1 MNSQVEYLAQESDK
15 QGASILKKQDA
26 LISGFVANESK
37 KVQMLLAVIT
47 LLVISLILDV
57 SIGPGNFTLSTVLE
71 VLWNKASHGIK
82 LEVIIWD
89 YRLPIAI
96 TAVIVGA
103 MLGVAGALM
112 QTLLNNPLAEPFTL
126 GVSSAASFGAA
137 LAIVSGIGFAAN
149 IGSLLVTLNA
159 FIFALGTCGLL
170 LLLMRLK
177 NVGTQTIILFGIA
190 IFFAFNALLAMMEYG
205 ASETQLQRIV
215 FWMLGSLNRA
225 SWLQIFWGI
234 GLLVVVMP
242 FCMMR
247 TWRLTALRLG
257 EESALSM
264 GVDIGRLRVEILICI
279 SLLAATAVAFVGTIG
294 FVGLVG
300 PHIAR
305 LLVGENQRYFI
316 PLSALL
322 GALML
327 SVTSIVSKSITPGII
342 YPIGI
347 ITALIGVPVF
357 LAIILRHSK
366 EQSL

>member
-1 MNSQVEYLAQESDK
+1 MQLSAMEEIKQHSQQLQRQIKSQHNYEKRA
-15 QGASILKKQDA
+15 KKKLRLLIA
-26 LISGFVANESK
+26 MGLLLISSV
-37 KVQMLLAVIT
+37 M
-47 LLVISLILDV
+47 LDV
-57 SIGPGNFTLSTVLE
+57 AIGPGNYSLSTVLT
-71 VLWNKASHGIK
+71 VLWDKAAAGVK

-89 YRLPIAI
+89 YRLPIAV

-137 LAIVSGIGFAAN
+137 LAIVTGIGMTEN
-149 IGSLLVTLNA
+149 IGSLLVTVNA
-159 FIFALGTCGLL
+159 FVFALSTCILL
-170 LLLMRLK
+170 LFMMRVK
-177 NVGTQTIILFGIA
+177 GVGTQSIILFGIA
-190 IFFAFNALLAMMEYG
+190 IFFAFNALLAMLEYS

-215 FWMLGSLNRA
+215 FWMLGSLSRA
-225 SWLQIFWGI
+225 SWFQISCGS
-234 GLLVVVMP
+234 LLLFVLLP
-242 FCMMR
+242 FCMSR

-257 EESALSM
+257 DESAMGM
-264 GVDIGRLRVEILICI
+264 GVDINRLRVEILICI

-305 LLVGENQRYFI
+305 MLVGEDQRFFI

-322 GALML
+322 GAIML

-357 LAIILRHSK
+357 LTIIMRHSK
-366 EQSL
+366 ERLS

>member
-1 MNSQVEYLAQESDK
+1 MSNSVTMPNDGQV
-15 QGASILKKQDA
+15 ILKKQDD
-26 LISGFVANESK
+26 LVNGFMASESK
-37 KVQMLLAVIT
+37 KIQML
-47 LLVISLILDV
+47 SLIVLLLMVSLIVDV
-57 SIGPGNFTLSTVLE
+57 SIGPGNFSLGTVLE
-71 VLWNKASHGIK
+71 VLMNRESHGIK

-89 YRLPIAI
+89 YRLPVAV
-96 TAVIVGA
+96 TAVLVGA

-137 LAIVSGIGFAAN
+137 LAIVSGVGFAAN
-149 IGSLLVTLNA
+149 VGSLLVTLNA
-159 FIFALGTCGLL
+159 FIFALGTCGVL

-177 NVGTQTIILFGIA
+177 GVGTQTIILFGIA
-190 IFFAFNALLAMMEYG
+190 IFFAFNALLAIMQYG

-225 SWLQIFWGI
+225 SWAQISWGAI
-234 GLLVVVMP
+234 LLTIVLP

-247 TWRLTALRLG
+247 TWQLTALRLG

-264 GVDIGRLRVEILICI
+264 GVDIPRLRIEILICI

-305 LLVGENQRYFI
+305 LLVGENQRYFV
-316 PLSALL
+316 PLAALL

-327 SVTSIVSKSITPGII
+327 SVTSIVSKAITPGII

-357 LAIILRHSK
+357 LTIILRHSK
-366 EQSL
+366 EQAL

>member
-1 MNSQVEYLAQESDK
+1 MNVINNVLGQSTEPPITSLQKQQVIARNFQK
-15 QGASILKKQDA
+15 RATKKLQ
-26 LISGFVANESK
+26 LLTVI
-37 KVQMLLAVIT
+37 MLL
-47 LLVISLILDV
+47 LLFSAIADV
-57 SIGPGNFTLSTVLE
+57 SIGPGNFTLMTILE
-71 VLWNKASHGIK
+71 VLMDKAAHGIK

-89 YRLPIAI
+89 YRMPVAV

-112 QTLLNNPLAEPFTL
+112 QTLLNNPLADPFTL

-137 LAIVSGIGFAAN
+137 LAIVTGVGIMPN
-149 IGSLLVTLNA
+149 VGSLLVTLNA
-159 FIFALGTCGLL
+159 FLFALSTCFLL
-170 LLLMRLK
+170 LFMMRLK
-177 NVGTQTIILFGIA
+177 GIGTQAIILFGIA

-215 FWMLGSLNRA
+215 FWMLGSLGRA
-225 SWLQIFWGI
+225 SWIQIGWGTLL
-234 GLLVVVMP
+234 LLVTIP
-242 FCMMR
+242 FCMSR
-247 TWRLTALRLG
+247 TWQLTALRLG
-257 EESALSM
+257 EESAQSM
-264 GVDIGRLRVEILICI
+264 GVNISRLRIEILICI

-305 LLVGENQRYFI
+305 LLVGEDQRYFI

-327 SVTSIVSKSITPGII
+327 SVTSIVSKSLTPGII

-347 ITALIGVPVF
+347 ITALVGVPVF
-357 LAIILRHSK
+357 LTIIIKHSK
-366 EQSL
+366 ERSI

>member
-1 MNSQVEYLAQESDK
+1 MSNTDSLSNAPVSVEINSKEATSVNIGVSFQKRAAK
-15 QGASILKKQDA
+15 KLK
-26 LISGFVANESK
+26 
-37 KVQMLLAVIT
+37 LLTVVC
-47 LLVISLILDV
+47 LLLTFSMMLDV
-57 SIGPGNFTLSTVLE
+57 SIGPGNFSLKTVFD
-71 VLWNKASHGIK
+71 VLLDKTAHGIK

-89 YRLPIAI
+89 YRMPIAI
-96 TAVIVGA
+96 TALIVGA

-137 LAIVSGIGFAAN
+137 LAIVTGMGVVPN
-149 IGSLLVTLNA
+149 VGSLLVTLNA
-159 FIFALGTCGLL
+159 FVFALSTCVL
-170 LLLMRLK
+170 LLLMMRLK
-177 NVGTQTIILFGIA
+177 GIGTQAIILFGIA
-190 IFFAFNALLAMMEYG
+190 IFFAFNALLAMMEYQ
-205 ASETQLQRIV
+205 ASETEIQRIV
-215 FWMLGSLNRA
+215 FWMLGSLSRA
-225 SWLQIFWGI
+225 SWLQIAWGS
-234 GLLVVVMP
+234 GLLLVLIP
-242 FCMMR
+242 FCMSR
-247 TWRLTALRLG
+247 TWKLTALRLG

-264 GVDIGRLRVEILICI
+264 GVNINRLRVEILICI

-305 LLVGENQRYFI
+305 LLVGEDQRYFI

-327 SVTSIVSKSITPGII
+327 SVTSIVSKTITPGII

-357 LAIILRHSK
+357 LAIILKHSK
-366 EQSL
+366 ERPL

>member
-1 MNSQVEYLAQESDK
+1 MSEFNIAQQKISAITEYQESGVSQAFQK
-15 QGASILKKQDA
+15 RAHKK
-26 LISGFVANESK
+26 LRLLS
-37 KVQMLLAVIT
+37 LLALVVLTSVVI
-47 LLVISLILDV
+47 DV
-57 SIGPGNFTLSTVLE
+57 SIGPGAFSFQTVLE
-71 VLWNKASHGIK
+71 VLLNKASHGVR

-89 YRLPIAI
+89 YRLPVAI

-137 LAIVSGIGFAAN
+137 LAIVTGIGVLPN
-149 IGSLLVTLNA
+149 IGSILVTLNA
-159 FIFALGTCGLL
+159 FLFALATCIILL
-170 LLLMRLK
+170 LMMRLK
-177 NVGTQTIILFGIA
+177 NVGTQSIVLFGIA
-190 IFFAFNALLAMMEYG
+190 IFFAFNALLATMEYG

-215 FWMLGSLNRA
+215 FWMMGSLGRA
-225 SWLQIFWGI
+225 SWLQIGWGTLL
-234 GLLVVVMP
+234 LLVVLP
-242 FCMMR
+242 FCMSR

-257 EESALSM
+257 EETALSM
-264 GVDIGRLRVEILICI
+264 GVDLARLRIEILLCI

-305 LLVGENQRYFI
+305 LLVGEDQRYFI
-316 PLSALL
+316 PLSALM

-327 SVTSIVSKSITPGII
+327 SVTSIVSKTITPGII

-357 LAIILRHSK
+357 IAIIIRHSK
-366 EQSL
+366 ERLS

>member
-1 MNSQVEYLAQESDK
+1 MTQLHGSSLDPDASALSNNSSVDTSKNFQARSY
-15 QGASILKKQDA
+15 KKIRF
-26 LISGFVANESK
+26 LS
-37 KVQMLLAVIT
+37 LLAFYV
-47 LLVISLILDV
+47 LLSGVLDL
-57 SIGPGNFTLSTVLE
+57 SIGPGEFSFSTVMD
-71 VLWNKASHGIK
+71 VLLDKSSHGVQ

-89 YRLPIAI
+89 YRLPVALTAI
-96 TAVIVGA
+96 LVGA

-137 LAIVSGIGFAAN
+137 LAIVMGVGILPN
-149 IGSLLVTLNA
+149 VGSILVTLNA
-159 FIFALGTCGLL
+159 FLFALITCIVLL
-170 LLLMRLK
+170 MMMRLK
-177 NVGTQTIILFGIA
+177 NVGTQSIVLFGIA
-190 IFFAFNALLAMMEYG
+190 IFFAFNAMLAMMEYG

-215 FWMLGSLNRA
+215 FWMMGSLARA
-225 SWLQIFWGI
+225 SWTQLGWGAACLFTI
-234 GLLVVVMP
+234 LP
-242 FCMMR
+242 FCMLR

-257 EESALSM
+257 EETALSM
-264 GVDIGRLRVEILICI
+264 GVDIARLRIEMLVCI

-305 LLVGENQRYFI
+305 LLVGEDQRYFV
-316 PLSALL
+316 PLSALT

-327 SVTSIVSKSITPGII
+327 SITSIVSKSLTPGII

-357 LAIILRHSK
+357 IAIIIRHSK
-366 EQSL
+366 ERLP

>member
-1 MNSQVEYLAQESDK
+1 MFVDRISEGK
-15 QGASILKKQDA
+15 QDLVRNPSEFAETTVIRFQKRIARKLQLLSLISILL
-26 LISGFVANESK
+26 LIS
-37 KVQMLLAVIT
+37 AVVDI
-47 LLVISLILDV
+47 
-57 SIGPGNFTLSTVLE
+57 SIGPGNFSLATIFE
-71 VLWNKASHGIK
+71 VLLDKASHGVK

-89 YRLPIAI
+89 YRMPVAI

-137 LAIVSGIGFAAN
+137 LAIVTGIGLVPN
-149 IGSLLVTLNA
+149 VGSFLVTLNA
-159 FIFALGTCGLL
+159 FFFALGTCVLL
-170 LLLMRLK
+170 LGLMRYK
-177 NVGTQTIILFGIA
+177 HIGTQSIVLFGIA
-190 IFFAFNALLAMMEYG
+190 IFFAFNAMLAMMEYS
-205 ASETQLQRIV
+205 ASETQLQRII
-215 FWMLGSLNRA
+215 FWMMGSLGRA
-225 SWLQIFWGI
+225 SWMQIGWGLA
-234 GLLVVVMP
+234 LLVVVLP
-242 FCMMR
+242 FCMSR

-257 EESALSM
+257 EESAMSM
-264 GVDIGRLRVEILICI
+264 GVDISRLRVEILICI
-279 SLLAATAVAFVGTIG
+279 SLLAATAVAFVGAIG

-305 LLVGENQRYFI
+305 LLVGEDQRYFI

-327 SVTSIVSKSITPGII
+327 SLTSIVSKTLTPGII

-357 LAIILRHSK
+357 LTIIIKHSK
-366 EQSL
+366 ERGV